1 MASMSRLPLLLA
13 GFAGLN
19 LALVAASPGC
29 GSTVVEITPGE
40 GGGGEGGGSTTEPDG
55 GFIIDGSADA
65 KDALPDYVDPGCPD
79 AGPPPTQFQCDPY
92 DQNNGDCFMG
102 EACYIFVQ
110 YPQEKCEQEIYGSF
124 CAIAGDGDQG
134 DGCNGPQDCGAG
146 LVCVITGF
154 GTQCVQFC
162 PLSGDSGCPPG
173 LTCEAID
180 VEGFGGCF

>member
-1 MASMSRLPLLLA
+1 MRRFALLLA
-13 GFAGLN
+13 SFAGLN

-29 GSTVVEITPGE
+29 GNTVVELGPGE

-55 GFIIDGSADA
+55 GIVTDGAADA

-79 AGPPPTQFQCDPY
+79 SGPSQTNFQCDPY
-92 DQNNGDCFMG
+92 DQGNGDCFEG
-102 EACYIFVQ
+102 EGCYIYVQ
-110 YPQEKCEQEIYGSF
+110 YPEEKCEQEIYGSF
-124 CAIAGDGDQG
+124 CAPAGDGEQG
-134 DGCNGPQDCGAG
+134 DGCNGGQDCAAG

-154 GTQCVQFC
+154 GTQCVQLC
-162 PLSGDSGCPPG
+162 PLAGESGCPAG